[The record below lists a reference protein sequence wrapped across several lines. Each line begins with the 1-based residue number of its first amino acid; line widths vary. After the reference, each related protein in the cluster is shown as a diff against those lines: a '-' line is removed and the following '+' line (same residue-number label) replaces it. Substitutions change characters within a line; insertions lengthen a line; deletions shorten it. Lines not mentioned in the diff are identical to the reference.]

1 LIRGRKPGILPEKT
15 ESALWRSPDHFE
27 PEIME
32 ARRMSDIVTVK
43 EVKDFLKLSGSTIYK
58 LISEGEIPAFRLG
71 DSWRFDMGQI
81 KAMVENAKKRS
92 KDNFR
97 AS

>member
-1 LIRGRKPGILPEKT
+1 
-15 ESALWRSPDHFE
+15 
-27 PEIME
+27 
-32 ARRMSDIVTVK
+32 MSDIVAVK

-58 LISEGEIPAFRLG
+58 LISEGEIPAFRIG

-92 KDNFR
+92 KDNLK